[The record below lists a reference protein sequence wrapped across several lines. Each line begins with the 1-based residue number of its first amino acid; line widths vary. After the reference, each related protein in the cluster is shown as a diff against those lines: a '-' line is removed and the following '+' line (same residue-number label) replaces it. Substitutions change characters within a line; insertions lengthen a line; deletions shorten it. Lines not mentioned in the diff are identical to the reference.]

1 VKKTLLILLC
11 GFAVNAQSQDVIH
24 LKTGESSACEI
35 EAVTDNIVVFLMR
48 GPGGGTAKRTLPMER
63 VDFIEFG
70 FETGEEAVFN
80 DLENISAEILESWWE
95 FHFSNLHRPRSR
107 AGVYGIAFGNALLRE
122 NPEVGAARALSVFD
136 RIIER
141 AWADH
146 DKSLARQGRLRALIA
161 SGELETAVGEAQVL
175 QSETEDPDLLIEV
188 KFLLAEADFAQLKA
202 LVEEHPK
209 WVEDDEVR
217 PVRNELY
224 HRIVDQYL
232 WPHLF
237 HATREEAAAR
247 GLMSAASVYESAAE
261 TELARAA
268 YEDLGK
274 LYPETPFSGPARE
287 RLDSLTNAE

>member
-1 VKKTLLILLC
+1 MKKWLFI
-11 GFAVNAQSQDVIH
+11 FASCLVAPAQSQDVIH
-24 LKTGESSACEI
+24 LKTGESSICEI
-35 EAVTDNIVVFLMR
+35 EAVTDNIVVFLMS
-48 GPGGGTAKRTLPMER
+48 GPGGGSAKRTIPMER
-63 VDFIEFG
+63 VDYLEFG
-70 FETGEEAVFN
+70 FETGEKAVFD

-107 AGVYGIAFGNALLRE
+107 TASYGIAFGNALVKE
-122 NPEVGAARALSVFD
+122 APATGTARALSVFD

-141 AWADH
+141 AWSDE

-188 KFLLAEADFAQLKA
+188 KFLLAEADFEQLKA
-202 LVEEHPK
+202 LELEHPK
-209 WVEDDEVR
+209 WIEDDEVR
-217 PVRNELY
+217 PGRNELY

-247 GLMSAASVYESAAE
+247 GLFRAASVYEFAAE
-261 TELARAA
+261 IELARAA
-268 YEDLGK
+268 YEDLGS
-274 LYPETPFSGPARE
+274 LYPDTQSSTPAKE
-287 RLDSLTNAE
+287 RLDLLSTTE